1 VDFNNLVQTLLV
13 YALPVLF
20 AITVHEAAHGYVAHY
35 LGDNTAYVLGRVTL
49 NPLRHI
55 DPIGTVVMPLLL
67 LFSTAAIPGG
77 PFLLGYAR
85 PVPVSFGKLR
95 HPKRDMVW
103 VALAGPVSNFI
114 QAILWSL
121 LLLGLL
127 ASGVQEAFFVQMARA
142 GILVNLVLA
151 VFNLFPVPPLDG
163 GRVLA
168 GLLPWRAGQVLARIE
183 PFGFFIVLAL
193 MVPGVLSRYWLAP
206 LVDVSYGA
214 LNLLLT
220 PLTSLLHP

>member
-1 VDFNNLVQTLLV
+1 MDFNNLVQTLLV

-20 AITVHEAAHGYVAHY
+20 AITVHEAAHGYVARY

-55 DPIGTVVMPLLL
+55 DPVGTVVMPLLL

-77 PFLLGYAR
+77 PFLLGYAK
-85 PVPVSFGKLR
+85 PVPVSFGRLR

-114 QAILWSL
+114 QAIAWSL
-121 LLLGLL
+121 LLLALL
-127 ASGVQEAFFVQMARA
+127 ASGIEETFFVQMARA

-168 GLLPWRAGQVLARIE
+168 GLLPWRAGQVLARVE

-193 MVPGVLSRYWLAP
+193 MVPGILNRFWLGP
-206 LVDVSYGA
+206 LLDASYGA
-214 LNLLLT
+214 LNFLLT

>member
-1 VDFNNLVQTLLV
+1 MDFTNLVQTLLV

-20 AITVHEAAHGYVAHY
+20 AITVHEAAHGYVARY

-67 LFSTAAIPGG
+67 LFSTAALPGG
-77 PFLLGYAR
+77 PFLLGYAK

-114 QAILWSL
+114 QAVLWSL
-121 LLLGLL
+121 LLLALL
-127 ASGVQEAFFVQMARA
+127 AGGVQEAFFVQMARA

-168 GLLPWRAGQVLARIE
+168 GLLPWRAGQVLARVE

-193 MVPGVLSRYWLAP
+193 MVPGILNRYWLAP
-206 LVDVSYGA
+206 LVEASYGA
-214 LNLLLT
+214 LNFLLT